1 MKIFN
6 RLKIISKS
14 LFIGHKLALEDL
26 RKKAKD
32 ERYALGI
39 IRNLQDNSDIG
50 QFGSYSKDFPEDLVY
65 YWHIDGKKLTPTID
79 EINDY
84 IAKYWNNKYRSFKDL
99 PSSLKYNFRK

>member
-1 MKIFN
+1 MKVLN
-6 RLKIISKS
+6 RLKITAQP

-32 ERYALGI
+32 ERHALGI
-39 IRNLQDNSDIG
+39 IRQLQDNSDIG

-65 YWHIDGKKLTPTID
+65 YWHIGGKKLTPTIN

-84 IAKYWNNKYRSFKDL
+84 IAKYWDNEYRSFKDL
-99 PSSLKYNFRK
+99 PSSLKHYFRK